1 MNRPFSPFPGIS
13 VISPSKEHMLYES
26 LPYITLYANLSILD
40 YHNGEQPEDDRRGEQ
55 SNWTAK
61 WVSSSWIGQFKPVFN
76 S

>member
-1 MNRPFSPFPGIS
+1 MNRPFLLSLVFLFS
-13 VISPSKEHMLYES
+13 LPSECMLCTG
-26 LPYITLYANLSILD
+26 LPYITLYTNLSILD